1 MSTRPQH
8 LESTTMAEVLLPCYG
23 GPYDGKFFPETR
35 QPSGYR
41 IFLVRGKNI
50 WLWNTM
56 RVERLDFTI
65 LGKASKIL
73 PSAFDYQDP
82 EDIK

>member
-1 MSTRPQH
+1 
-8 LESTTMAEVLLPCYG
+8 MAEVLLPCYG
-23 GPYDGKFFPETR
+23 GPYDGKFFPENR

-41 IFLVRGKNI
+41 NFLVRGLTI

-56 RVERLDFTI
+56 KVERLDFKV
-65 LGKASKIL
+65 LEKAAKSK
-73 PSAFDYQDP
+73 PSSFDYQDP